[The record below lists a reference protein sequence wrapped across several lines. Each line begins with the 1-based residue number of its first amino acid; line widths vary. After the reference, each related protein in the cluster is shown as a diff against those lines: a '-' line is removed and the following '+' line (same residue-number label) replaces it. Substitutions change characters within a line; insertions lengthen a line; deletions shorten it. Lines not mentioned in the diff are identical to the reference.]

1 MSDTPVTPRGS
12 RTRVYALKAAK
23 ELFDARGRH
32 ATTLSDFTSACGVQ
46 KVNLHRHF
54 EAKKDLALALI
65 EKTRGEYLSYRRSIE
80 RKNARWKDRR
90 RTRRPVRFSRGKEF
104 HKGDAFSTIRPL
116 RREIRSRSSGQRPH
130 QGCIQGMDVPA
141 EAPAPRTVSRVDLHR
156 DAQPDRPARH
166 IAACLEE
173 GIMLSRL
180 ARDGRDVLAC
190 IESLETMKTRK
201 PRRMPG
207 AFGAVKTAVL
217 GGRRFTA
224 HGDERRG
231 DRMCTVARV

>member
-90 RTRRPVRFSRGKEF
+90 RTRRPVRFLHDKKF
-104 HKGDAFSTIRPL
+104 HKEDAFSAIRPL
-116 RREIRSRSSGQRPH
+116 RRETRSRSSGQRPR
-130 QGCIQGMDVPA
+130 QGCLQGIDVPA
-141 EAPAPRTVSRVDLHR
+141 EAPAPGGASRGDLHR
-156 DAQPDRPARH
+156 DAQPDRPVRH
-166 IAACLEE
+166 IAASLEE

-190 IESLETMKTRK
+190 IESLETMQTRK
-201 PRRMPG
+201 PRRMFE
-207 AFGAVKTAVL
+207 ASGAVKTAGL
-217 GGRRFTA
+217 GERRVPI
-224 HGDERRG
+224 HGDEGRG
-231 DRMCTVARV
+231 NRVCTVARV